1 MEIRRKWM
9 KEKVKI
15 MREISDVT
23 GITYELED
31 VVFFRNLY
39 QSSFYIDHNA
49 TIVDVF
55 TDSNGKL
62 VFVFYRDQ
70 HENLIKLWLDN
81 KKESNK
87 DE

>member
-1 MEIRRKWM
+1 
-9 KEKVKI
+9 

-39 QSSFYIDHNA
+39 QSSFYIDNNA

-62 VFVFYRDQ
+62 VFVFYREQ
-70 HENLIKLWLDN
+70 HEKLIKLWLDN
-81 KKESNK
+81 KKEDKN
-87 DE
+87 E

>member
-1 MEIRRKWM
+1 
-9 KEKVKI
+9 

>member
-1 MEIRRKWM
+1 M
-9 KEKVKI
+9 KVV
-15 MREISDVT
+15 SDVT
-23 GITYELED
+23 KIEYESEE

-55 TDSNGKL
+55 TDGNSKL
-62 VFVFYRDQ
+62 VFVFYRDE
-70 HENLIKLWLDN
+70 HEKLIKLWLEN
-81 KKESNK
+81 KRDAK

>member
-1 MEIRRKWM
+1 
-9 KEKVKI
+9 

-23 GITYELED
+23 GIAYELED

-70 HENLIKLWLDN
+70 HEKLIKLWLEN
-81 KKESNK
+81 KKEDSKNG
-87 DE
+87 

>member
-1 MEIRRKWM
+1 M
-9 KEKVKI
+9 KSV
-15 MREISDVT
+15 SDVT
-23 GITYELED
+23 GIVYENEE

-55 TDSNGKL
+55 TDSRGML

-70 HENLIKLWLDN
+70 HEKLIKLWLEN
-81 KKESNK
+81 KKEENK
-87 DE
+87 NE